1 MSLGSAPTLPSQME
15 SCSKDSNDEEQ
26 KTNQDSEHNKLGG
39 ILKHEDFRCQLS
51 VLEFC

>member
-1 MSLGSAPTLPSQME
+1 ME

-26 KTNQDSEHNKLGG
+26 KRNQDAEHNVFGE